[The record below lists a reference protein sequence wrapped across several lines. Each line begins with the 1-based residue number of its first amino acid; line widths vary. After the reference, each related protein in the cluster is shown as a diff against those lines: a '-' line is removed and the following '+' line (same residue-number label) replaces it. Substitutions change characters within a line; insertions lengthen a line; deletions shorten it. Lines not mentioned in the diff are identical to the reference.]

1 MQPTGISW
9 PFIENLSATLDAS
22 RRLMAGVMRTP
33 LMRSLD
39 ENKDLFELLA
49 SDGQTWLAQANQ
61 LKMAADSI
69 LPNVVEAFKIPPALP
84 GAQEKRFAF
93 FHSYM
98 LLTGMAFENLIKG
111 ILIQRDKKLVT
122 REQIEGGILPRGG
135 HGITAGAKN
144 ILTLTAA
151 ESNLLQRIEEYLFW
165 AGRYPVPLK
174 SGAYHNSEVQELRS
188 GRSDDPPLVDSLFQ
202 RLTEI
207 LRPECPALIRSSSA

>member
-1 MQPTGISW
+1 
-9 PFIENLSATLDAS
+9 
-22 RRLMAGVMRTP
+22 
-33 LMRSLD
+33 MRSL
-39 ENKDLFELLA
+39 EQNKDLFELLA

-111 ILIQRDKKLVT
+111 ILIQRDKTLVT
-122 REQIEGGILPRGG
+122 REQIESGILPRGG
-135 HGITAGAKN
+135 HGISAGAKDLLP
-144 ILTLTAA
+144 LTSQ
-151 ESNLLQRIEEYLFW
+151 EFNLLQRIEEYLFW
-165 AGRYPVPLK
+165 AGRYPVPLR
-174 SGAYHNSEVQELRS
+174 SGTYHNSEAQELRS
-188 GRSDDPPLVDSLFQ
+188 GRSDDPPLINSLFQ

-207 LRPECPALIRSSSA
+207 LRHECPALTRSSSA